1 MRSSRMRC
9 GSCPL
14 IQELQSDCSRMMSA
28 AICCRM
34 TSTPFGKTL
43 LGKPV
48 YVSDN
53 MPEMAAGKTP
63 IYYGD
68 MSGLAVKMA
77 EELEI
82 QVLRERFATQHADG
96 VVGWVEMDAKVENAQ
111 KIAKLTMAS
120 A

>member
-1 MRSSRMRC
+1 
-9 GSCPL
+9 
-14 IQELQSDCSRMMSA
+14 
-28 AICCRM
+28 
-34 TSTPFGKTL
+34 
-43 LGKPV
+43 
-48 YVSDN
+48 
-53 MPEMAAGKTP
+53 
-63 IYYGD
+63 